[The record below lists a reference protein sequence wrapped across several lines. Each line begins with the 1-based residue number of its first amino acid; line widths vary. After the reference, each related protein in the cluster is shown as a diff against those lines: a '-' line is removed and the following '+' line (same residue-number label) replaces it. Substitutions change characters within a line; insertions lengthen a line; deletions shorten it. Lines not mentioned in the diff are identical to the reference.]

1 MKKLV
6 VKYLLEFLVIVIG
19 ISISFY
25 IEKENEKTYRDNLK
39 NQSLKRILENIAD
52 DNRDFKFN
60 KEALR
65 RAIRSTNWI
74 IDRKRKL
81 KMYSRD
87 SIGFHLNRAVY
98 YNTIFVDNQEEYR
111 GLQNSGLME
120 MIENENL
127 VSTIQ
132 GKYVSHEFFKKIEST
147 IMEKAKYLNE
157 FSFNN
162 LKYKSD
168 SLDDLGLPFDR
179 MFVGKKGIPDNII
192 EVLHDKK
199 FFQSYY
205 LRGIQRRM
213 KNDQELIDIIKR
225 EINLK

>member
-6 VKYLLEFLVIVIG
+6 AKYLLEFLVIVIG

-25 IEKENEKTYRDNLK
+25 IEKENENTYKDNLK

-52 DNRDFKFN
+52 DTRDFKFN
-60 KEALR
+60 QEALR
-65 RAIRSTNWI
+65 RAIYSTSWI
-74 IDRKRKL
+74 IDRNRKS

-98 YNTIFVDNQEEYR
+98 FNTIFVDNQEEYR

-127 VSTIQ
+127 VSTLQ
-132 GKYVSHEFFKKIEST
+132 GKYISHEFFKKIES
-147 IMEKAKYLNE
+147 IIIEKTKYLDE

-179 MFVGKKGIPDNII
+179 TFVGTKGIPDNII
-192 EVLHDKK
+192 EVLYDKR

-205 LRGIQRRM
+205 LRDIQKKM
-213 KNDQELIDIIKR
+213 KNDQELIDIIKG

>member
-25 IEKENEKTYRDNLK
+25 IEKENENTYRDNLK

-52 DNRDFKFN
+52 DTRDFKFN
-60 KEALR
+60 QEALR
-65 RAIRSTNWI
+65 RAIYSTSWI
-74 IDRKRKL
+74 IDRNRKL

-98 YNTIFVDNQEEYR
+98 FNTIFVDNQEEYR

-127 VSTIQ
+127 VSTLQ
-132 GKYVSHEFFKKIEST
+132 GKYISHEFFKKIES
-147 IMEKAKYLNE
+147 IVIEKTKYLDE

-162 LKYKSD
+162 SKYKSD

-179 MFVGKKGIPDNII
+179 TFVGTKGIPDNII
-192 EVLHDKK
+192 EVLYDKR

-205 LRGIQRRM
+205 FRSIQKKM
-213 KNDQELIDIIKR
+213 KNDQELIDIIKG

>member
-6 VKYLLEFLVIVIG
+6 AKYLLEFLVIVIG

-25 IEKENEKTYRDNLK
+25 IEKINENTYRDNLK

-52 DNRDFKFN
+52 DTRDFEFN
-60 KEALR
+60 QKAIR
-65 RAIRSTNWI
+65 RAIHSTNWI

-87 SIGFHLNRAVY
+87 SIGFHLNRAIY
-98 YNTIFVDNQEEYR
+98 FNTIFVDNQEEYR

-147 IMEKAKYLNE
+147 IMEKAKYLDE

-168 SLDDLGLPFDR
+168 SLDDLGLQFDR
-179 MFVGKKGIPDNII
+179 IFVGTKGIPDNII
-192 EVLHDKK
+192 EVLYDKR

-205 LRGIQRRM
+205 LKSIQTRM
-213 KNDQELIDIIKR
+213 KNDQELIDIIKE

>member
-6 VKYLLEFLVIVIG
+6 AKYLLEFLVIVIG

-25 IEKENEKTYRDNLK
+25 IEKINENTYRDNLK

-52 DNRDFKFN
+52 DTRDFKFN
-60 KEALR
+60 QKAIR
-65 RAIRSTNWI
+65 RAIHSTNWI
-74 IDRKRKL
+74 IDRNKKL

-147 IMEKAKYLNE
+147 IMEKAKYLDE

-168 SLDDLGLPFDR
+168 SLDDLGLQFDR
-179 MFVGKKGIPDNII
+179 IFVGTKGIPDNII
-192 EVLHDKK
+192 EVLYDKR

-205 LRGIQRRM
+205 LKNIQTRM
-213 KNDQELIDIIKR
+213 KNDQELIDIIKE

>member
-6 VKYLLEFLVIVIG
+6 AKYLLEFLVIVIG

-179 MFVGKKGIPDNII
+179 MFVGTKGIPDNII

>member
-25 IEKENEKTYRDNLK
+25 IEKENENTYRDNLK

-52 DNRDFKFN
+52 DTRDFKFN
-60 KEALR
+60 QEALR
-65 RAIRSTNWI
+65 RAIYSTSWI
-74 IDRKRKL
+74 IDRNRKL

-98 YNTIFVDNQEEYR
+98 FNTIFVDNQEEYR

-127 VSTIQ
+127 VSTLQ
-132 GKYVSHEFFKKIEST
+132 GKYISHEFFKKIES
-147 IMEKAKYLNE
+147 IVIEKTKYLDE

-179 MFVGKKGIPDNII
+179 TFVGTKGIPDNII
-192 EVLHDKK
+192 EVLYDKR

-205 LRGIQRRM
+205 FRSIQKKM
-213 KNDQELIDIIKR
+213 KNDQELIDIIKG

>member
-6 VKYLLEFLVIVIG
+6 AKYLLEFLVIVIG

-25 IEKENEKTYRDNLK
+25 IEKINENTYRDNLK

-52 DNRDFKFN
+52 DTRDFKFN
-60 KEALR
+60 QEALR
-65 RAIRSTNWI
+65 RAIYSTSWI
-74 IDRKRKL
+74 IDRNRKL

-98 YNTIFVDNQEEYR
+98 FNTIFVDNQEEYR

-127 VSTIQ
+127 VSTLQ
-132 GKYVSHEFFKKIEST
+132 GKYISHEFFKKIES
-147 IMEKAKYLNE
+147 IVIEKTKYLDE

-168 SLDDLGLPFDR
+168 SLDDLGLQFDR
-179 MFVGKKGIPDNII
+179 IFVGTKGIPDNII
-192 EVLHDKK
+192 EVLYDKR

-205 LRGIQRRM
+205 LRSIQTRM
-213 KNDQELIDIIKR
+213 KNDQELIDIIKE

>member
-6 VKYLLEFLVIVIG
+6 AKYLLEFLVIVIG

-179 MFVGKKGIPDNII
+179 MFVGTKGIPDNII

-205 LRGIQRRM
+205 LSGIQRRM
-213 KNDQELIDIIKR
+213 KNDQELIDIIKG

>member
-1 MKKLV
+1 MV
-6 VKYLLEFLVIVIG
+6 AKYLLEFLVIVIG

-132 GKYVSHEFFKKIEST
+132 GKYVSHEFFKKNR
-147 IMEKAKYLNE
+147 KY
-157 FSFNN
+157 
-162 LKYKSD
+162 YHGKS
-168 SLDDLGLPFDR
+168 
-179 MFVGKKGIPDNII
+179 
-192 EVLHDKK
+192 
-199 FFQSYY
+199 
-205 LRGIQRRM
+205 
-213 KNDQELIDIIKR
+213 
-225 EINLK
+225 

>member
-6 VKYLLEFLVIVIG
+6 AKYLLEFLVIVIG

-147 IMEKAKYLNE
+147 IMEKAKYLDE

-168 SLDDLGLPFDR
+168 SLDDLGLQFDR
-179 MFVGKKGIPDNII
+179 IFVGTKGIPDNII
-192 EVLHDKK
+192 EVLYDKR

-205 LRGIQRRM
+205 LKNIQTRM
-213 KNDQELIDIIKR
+213 KNDQELIDIIKE

>member
-6 VKYLLEFLVIVIG
+6 AKYLLEFLVIVIG

-52 DNRDFKFN
+52 DTRDFEFN
-60 KEALR
+60 QKAIR
-65 RAIRSTNWI
+65 RAIHSTNWI

-179 MFVGKKGIPDNII
+179 MFVGTKGIPDNII

-213 KNDQELIDIIKR
+213 KNDQELIDIIKG

>member
-6 VKYLLEFLVIVIG
+6 AKYLLEFLVIVIG

-25 IEKENEKTYRDNLK
+25 IEKKNENTYRDNLK

-52 DNRDFKFN
+52 DTRDFEFN
-60 KEALR
+60 QEAIR
-65 RAIRSTNWI
+65 RAIHSTNWI
-74 IDRKRKL
+74 IDRYKKL

-87 SIGFHLNRAVY
+87 SIGFHLNRAIY
-98 YNTIFVDNQEEYR
+98 FNTIFVDNQEEYR

-147 IMEKAKYLNE
+147 IMEKVKYLDE

-168 SLDDLGLPFDR
+168 SLDDLGLQFDR
-179 MFVGKKGIPDNII
+179 IFVGTKGIPDNII
-192 EVLHDKK
+192 EVLYDKR

-205 LRGIQRRM
+205 LRSIQTRM
-213 KNDQELIDIIKR
+213 KNDQELIDIIKE

>member
-6 VKYLLEFLVIVIG
+6 AKYLLEFLVIVIG

-25 IEKENEKTYRDNLK
+25 IEKKNENTYRDNLK

-52 DNRDFKFN
+52 DTRDFEFN
-60 KEALR
+60 QEAIR
-65 RAIRSTNWI
+65 RAIHSTNWI
-74 IDRKRKL
+74 IDRNRKL

-87 SIGFHLNRAVY
+87 SIGFHLNRAIY
-98 YNTIFVDNQEEYR
+98 FNTIFVDNQEEYR

-147 IMEKAKYLNE
+147 IMEKAKYLDE

-168 SLDDLGLPFDR
+168 SLDDLGLQFDR
-179 MFVGKKGIPDNII
+179 IFVGTKGIPDNII
-192 EVLHDKK
+192 EVLYDKR

-205 LRGIQRRM
+205 LRSIQTRM
-213 KNDQELIDIIKR
+213 KNDQELIDIIKE

>member
-6 VKYLLEFLVIVIG
+6 AKYLLEFLVIVIG
-19 ISISFY
+19 ISLSFY
-25 IEKENEKTYRDNLK
+25 IEKENENTYRDNLK

-52 DNRDFKFN
+52 DTRDFKFN
-60 KEALR
+60 HEAIK
-65 RAIRSTNWI
+65 RAIHSTNWI
-74 IDRKRKL
+74 IDRNKKL

-87 SIGFHLNRAVY
+87 SIGFHLNRAIY
-98 YNTIFVDNQEEYR
+98 FNTIFVDNQEEYR

-132 GKYVSHEFFKKIEST
+132 GKYVSHEFFKKIENL
-147 IMEKAKYLNE
+147 IMEKAKYLDE
-157 FSFNN
+157 FSYYN

-168 SLDDLGLPFDR
+168 SLDDLGLQFDR
-179 MFVGKKGIPDNII
+179 IFVGTKGIPDNII
-192 EVLHDKK
+192 EVLYDKR

-205 LRGIQRRM
+205 FKSIQMRM
-213 KNDQELIDIIKR
+213 KDDQELIDIIKG
-225 EINLK
+225 EINLE